1 MFRVIS
7 QKNGKTKA
15 DYWFDSL
22 KEAMIF
28 HMGMLK
34 KGYESTLERIKPKS

>member
-1 MFRVIS
+1 MFRVLA
-7 QKNGKTKA
+7 QKEGKRKA

-34 KGYESTLERIKPKS
+34 KGYTSTLERIKQKS